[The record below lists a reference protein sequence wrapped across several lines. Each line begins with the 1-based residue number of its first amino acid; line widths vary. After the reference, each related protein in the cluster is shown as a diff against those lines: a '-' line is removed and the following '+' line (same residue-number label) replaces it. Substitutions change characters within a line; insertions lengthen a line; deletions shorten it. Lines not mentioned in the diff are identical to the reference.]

1 MLRKSKIIT
10 AFLNVCIYWH
20 WTRFRGRCIKIAM
33 GCLFVKTFGANVATI
48 ISNAIE
54 KEEANY
60 HLSREYFD
68 WTTGFYKM
76 I

>member
-1 MLRKSKIIT
+1 
-10 AFLNVCIYWH
+10 
-20 WTRFRGRCIKIAM
+20 M
-33 GCLFVKTFGANVATI
+33 GCLFVKTFGTNVATI
-48 ISNAIE
+48 ISNIIE

-68 WTTGFYKM
+68 WTMGFYKM